1 MYEIRCP
8 HDGKLL
14 ARIARPPLSELRY
27 AHECACGRSVKG
39 KVLVEAATMRII
51 GQVHCPCGM
60 STTRILGYL
69 VTVKCKRCK
78 AIVKF

>member
-1 MYEIRCP
+1 MYEFRCP
-8 HDGKLL
+8 NDGKLL
-14 ARIARPPLSELRY
+14 ARIARPPLPQLRY
-27 AHECACGRSVKG
+27 EHFCECGRRVEG
-39 KVLVEAATMRII
+39 KVLLESITKRII
-51 GQVHCPCGM
+51 GKVHCPCGM